1 MGKVRKRPASRLSDQ
16 RKAPQKKMA
25 CKWILKKNSGTMSNE
40 ASKDVEDKH
49 IQVSYDDHITSDG
62 LTTSIVALTLI
73 LLVAKRNLNL
83 SKLQK
88 VT

>member
-1 MGKVRKRPASRLSDQ
+1 
-16 RKAPQKKMA
+16 
-25 CKWILKKNSGTMSNE
+25 MSNE